1 MAGAYGDH
9 TTGSLV
15 PIESRRRG
23 IGDDSEALDIALG
36 EPRESRG
43 DEALGVGGGEV
54 SGVERAVLLIDDTI
68 DDPERIVLGLDR
80 GRLTHSR
87 HRRALL
93 LLFTILEGNLEG
105 GSCSRGFGGL
115 LAREGEDEDGF
126 LRDLEGEL
134 PFLVGRRVRGVVEL
148 DRDRY
153 LRQRR
158 TSGVEYLPLDKDRL
172 GTNGRHGADE

>member
-1 MAGAYGDH
+1 M
-9 TTGSLV
+9 
-15 PIESRRRG
+15 
-23 IGDDSEALDIALG
+23 DDSEALDIALG
-36 EPRESRG
+36 EPRESCG

-54 SGVERAVLLIDDTI
+54 GGVERAVLLIDDTI

-80 GRLTHSR
+80 GRLTHGR

-115 LAREGEDEDGF
+115 LAREAEDEDGF

-134 PFLVGRRVRGVVEL
+134 PFLVGRRVRGVV
-148 DRDRY
+148 
-153 LRQRR
+153 
-158 TSGVEYLPLDKDRL
+158 V
-172 GTNGRHGADE
+172 A

>member
-1 MAGAYGDH
+1 MVK
-9 TTGSLV
+9 S
-15 PIESRRRG
+15 
-23 IGDDSEALDIALG
+23 
-36 EPRESRG
+36 
-43 DEALGVGGGEV
+43 
-54 SGVERAVLLIDDTI
+54 
-68 DDPERIVLGLDR
+68 
-80 GRLTHSR
+80 
-87 HRRALL
+87 
-93 LLFTILEGNLEG
+93 
-105 GSCSRGFGGL
+105 SRGFGGL

-158 TSGVEYLPLDKDRL
+158 TSGVKYLPLDKDRL

>member
-23 IGDDSEALDIALG
+23 IGDDSEALDITLG

-43 DEALGVGGGEV
+43 NEALGVGGGEV

-80 GRLTHSR
+80 GRLTHGR